1 MLWDAEG
8 QHPLAQRGVQIFA
21 GQAPAE
27 PQIEAVVVLG
37 ALKVKCPPVHPHD
50 PALAGDHRQIGTL
63 GGDLHARSVDPGDV
77 QREPDGTVG
86 LLAVVVRLAG
96 NHNGRGL
103 R

>member
-1 MLWDAEG
+1 VCFGTLRVSTPSRSAACRF
-8 QHPLAQRGVQIFA
+8 L
-21 GQAPAE
+21 QAPAE

-50 PALAGDHRQIGTL
+50 PALAGHHRQIGTL
-63 GGDLHARSVDPGDV
+63 GGDLHARSVDPGDG